1 MMANSP
7 NLRRALERAEARRI
21 ELERQI
27 VSELEELFFSDPEP
41 EVAHWV
47 IHNGVGKEMMI
58 LGVDDTTTASR
69 SQFVTTWFVP

>member
-1 MMANSP
+1 MANSP

-21 ELERQI
+21 ELERHI
-27 VSELEELFFSDPEP
+27 VSELEELFFSEPEP

-47 IHNGVGKEMMI
+47 IHNGPAKEMI

>member
-1 MMANSP
+1 MANSP

-47 IHNGVGKEMMI
+47 IHNGVGKEMT

>member
-47 IHNGVGKEMMI
+47 IHNGVGKEMI

>member
-7 NLRRALERAEARRI
+7 RLQRALERAEARRV

-27 VSELEELFFSDPEP
+27 VSELEELFFSEPEP
-41 EVAHWV
+41 QVAHWV
-47 IHNGVGKEMMI
+47 IHNGTSKEMI

>member
-1 MMANSP
+1 MANSP